1 MSGFELLAA
10 LMRLK
15 AASSVTTFM
24 SRKDQLNPMRFLVL
38 LGVTWAA
45 GTLLFAAEQT
55 PRPAPPATAPAAAAP
70 AAESAKPPANES
82 ADPSV
87 AQAEPDVQAAEP
99 EEPAAEEAQTQEP
112 DAEEPTPSSAK
123 EKSENAQRAS
133 AADKGSP
140 KRFVPSEQVRADFD
154 VSFPIDI

>member
-1 MSGFELLAA
+1 
-10 LMRLK
+10 
-15 AASSVTTFM
+15 
-24 SRKDQLNPMRFLVL
+24 MRFLVL
-38 LGVTWAA
+38 LAVTWAA

-55 PRPAPPATAPAAAAP
+55 PRPAPAATAAAP
-70 AAESAKPPANES
+70 TPAADSAKPPANEAGDASS
-82 ADPSV
+82 AV
-87 AQAEPDVQAAEP
+87 AEAEPAVQEPEDEKLAA
-99 EEPAAEEAQTQEP
+99 EEPAAEEPE
-112 DAEEPTPSSAK
+112 AEEPTPSLAK